1 VILPPKK
8 KKKAKKMTSDFFHVV
23 GFFHDSPILFLQV
36 GLFRVFL

>member
-23 GFFHDSPILFLQV
+23 GFFHDSPICFYIL
-36 GLFRVFL
+36 GLFKK